1 MYDKFIH
8 RRDQFYMTVENIAQ
22 AVDELL
28 SIPSLPAREKGIL
41 REWKLLLESVAAKL
55 DWLAEQSELFDD
67 IQYPIKYEQDCKIKE
82 AADNAR
88 RRIGKANQALLNF
101 FLSQLPKGRRPEAKD
116 NVLGAMFPHVPVDEM
131 ERIILAQM
139 EEKQEEEKQQVA

>member
-8 RRDQFYMTVENIAQ
+8 RRDQFYMTVENITQ
-22 AVDELL
+22 AVDDLL
-28 SIPSLPAREKGIL
+28 DIPSLPAREKGIL